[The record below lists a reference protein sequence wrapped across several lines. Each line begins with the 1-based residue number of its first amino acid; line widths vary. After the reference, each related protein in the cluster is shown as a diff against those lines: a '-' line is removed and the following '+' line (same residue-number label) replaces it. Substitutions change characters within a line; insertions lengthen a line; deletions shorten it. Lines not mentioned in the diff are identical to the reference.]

1 MRNEGR
7 GQRAEG
13 GGVARIALTA
23 FVVGITLL
31 QTACARGGGNAADSA
46 APSAVGD
53 TTAVSAP
60 PDTARQ
66 PTGRDT
72 PPASSSADTSRAL
85 RPPADRA
92 PSTQPPARRPPAA
105 SSDTARGIVAVVGA
119 IPITE
124 VVLRPAGGQQITLT
138 GALARE
144 IGVASGADV
153 WVRGRRV
160 DARTMDVVAYAV
172 RSVDGVTAITG
183 TLTADGDRL
192 VLVTDDGRRHPIA
205 RPPEPLRQLVG
216 ARVWITGDP
225 STAISTYGILRRAR

>member
-1 MRNEGR
+1 MRPTLVLMAAMMVAACMRSREEPADTLAG
-7 GQRAEG
+7 AA
-13 GGVARIALTA
+13 GVKTGDTA
-23 FVVGITLL
+23 TVPPPAPPET
-31 QTACARGGGNAADSA
+31 SA
-46 APSAVGD
+46 APPSTGDRPASRPSAGG
-53 TTAVSAP
+53 P
-60 PDTARQ
+60 PAQ
-66 PTGRDT
+66 PAQRPPGRLP
-72 PPASSSADTSRAL
+72 PPASGASSSG
-85 RPPADRA
+85 
-92 PSTQPPARRPPAA
+92 STA
-105 SSDTARGIVAVVGA
+105 SDTARGIVAVVGA

-153 WVRGRRV
+153 WVRGRRAG
-160 DARTMDVVAYAV
+160 ARTIDVAAYAV

-205 RPPEPLRQLVG
+205 RPPEPLRQHVG
-216 ARVWITGDP
+216 ARIWITGDP